1 MKRSHLASGIVIR
14 MFGLCTAGGLILGG
28 IYGVLLVLIR
38 ISSVVSALSRENYD
52 YVGLVVSATVLLPMG
67 GLFGLFFGALAG
79 SVLGLAYG
87 LILATAAMLR
97 PQLLIQAMSHSR
109 AVGVTVAIITA
120 LVLAVG
126 LPVALGY
133 DRRLPFGSDG
143 SFAFTGLVPALIAG
157 VWCWWCVS
165 RVLTWVWLQ
174 QEQLYTS
181 VQSM

>member
-1 MKRSHLASGIVIR
+1 MKRTRLASGIVIR
-14 MFGLCTAGGLILGG
+14 LFGLCTAGGLILGG
-28 IYGVLLVLIR
+28 IYGALLVL
-38 ISSVVSALSRENYD
+38 ISSVVSALPRDNFD
-52 YVGLVVSATVLLPMG
+52 NVGSVFSTTVLLLMG

-126 LPVALGY
+126 LPVAL
-133 DRRLPFGSDG
+133 
-143 SFAFTGLVPALIAG
+143 
-157 VWCWWCVS
+157 
-165 RVLTWVWLQ
+165 
-174 QEQLYTS
+174 
-181 VQSM
+181 